1 VRMQQERLDRFDRS
15 QSAPVLPPSV
25 PKSNHINRI
34 EIQRNPPSQSR
45 NAGYFRSR
53 LPLLPSIPK
62 TMVHLL
68 NRRL

>member
-1 VRMQQERLDRFDRS
+1 LRFRGIHQASRVTQDTRRT
-15 QSAPVLPPSV
+15 
-25 PKSNHINRI
+25 NR
-34 EIQRNPPSQSR
+34 
-45 NAGYFRSR
+45 FRSR